1 VPPRLLASDT
11 NDMLFVEEKVEKDR
25 KRGLKRFE
33 CRAFFVTL
41 PSKRWRNYSDSAKKE
56 MSFFVLLSTC
66 RNFAFES
73 SDNIN

>member
-33 CRAFFVTL
+33 CRAFF
-41 PSKRWRNYSDSAKKE
+41 
-56 MSFFVLLSTC
+56 C
-66 RNFAFES
+66 NFAIKKMAKLLCLGKKRNEFLCFALDFS
-73 SDNIN
+73 